1 MMWQLKLLVCAKRS
15 VTAFLISCEGR
26 SSDESFGEQELQ
38 QDYTIS
44 SLGRGRKEE
53 EKVGGRK

>member
-1 MMWQLKLLVCAKRS
+1 